1 MAVRNQ
7 LAYTFGALFFIALG
21 GGLFGKGLAGY
32 LNNNGIKEPVPLIE
46 ISPISHDFGNLGEN
60 DNPSFRFSIKNTS
73 SGPVEV
79 ADILKNCGCVLL
91 DEYKGKVINKSHTF
105 DITGKWSLFKKSGKV
120 QEKIV
125 FLIRPIDNKSALAQP
140 YSVNLNAQV
149 FPNLIVEKER
159 IEFKGDSPQQ
169 VKVRVQPGKRLL
181 GEIDKIFSSSETVK
195 VKLEVDDKNRDGFL
209 VVDFIPDGSKIP
221 GTDVFIFWSIK
232 DDRERWWKIP
242 VNFVD

>member
-21 GGLFGKGLAGY
+21 GGFFGKGLAGY
-32 LNNNGIKEPVPLIE
+32 LNNNGIKEPVPMIE
-46 ISPISHDFGNLGEN
+46 ISPISYDFGNLGED

-91 DEYKGKVINKSHTF
+91 DEYKNKVINKSHTF

-159 IEFKGDSPQQ
+159 IEFKGDSPQ
-169 VKVRVQPGKRLL
+169 
-181 GEIDKIFSSSETVK
+181 
-195 VKLEVDDKNRDGFL
+195 
-209 VVDFIPDGSKIP
+209 
-221 GTDVFIFWSIK
+221 
-232 DDRERWWKIP
+232 
-242 VNFVD
+242 